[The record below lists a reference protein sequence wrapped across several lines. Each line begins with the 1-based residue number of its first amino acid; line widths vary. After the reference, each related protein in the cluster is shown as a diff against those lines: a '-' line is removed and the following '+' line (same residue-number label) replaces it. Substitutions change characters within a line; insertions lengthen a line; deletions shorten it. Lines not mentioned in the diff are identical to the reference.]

1 MAVLEKT
8 APCPWENKKKYEAEG
23 GDEGEGKTGEVDEN
37 GEKGPNSKE
46 TIA

>member
-8 APCPWENKKKYEAEG
+8 APCPWENKKEYEAEG
-23 GDEGEGKTGEVDEN
+23 GDEGEGKTGEFDEN

-46 TIA
+46 IIA